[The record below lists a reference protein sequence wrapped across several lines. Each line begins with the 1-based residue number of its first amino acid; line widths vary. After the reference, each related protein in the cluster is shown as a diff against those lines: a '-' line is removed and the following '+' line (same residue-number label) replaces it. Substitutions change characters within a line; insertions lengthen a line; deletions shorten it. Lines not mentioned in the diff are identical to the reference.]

1 MFPFSTIYLY
11 FLHQGKN
18 RMNASDIVKIKQNK
32 AVALSYQQT
41 FTLTSTVQSTIYQV
55 SSISYGPTRYG
66 STLNTVYNTTCTP
79 TFMTYAMRNEVQQS
93 PCTACDASSMEWKRT
108 NSSIVYA
115 YRSVYST
122 LSTTSTVLTSSS
134 TVQTAPQPMI
144 CNGVSYRQGTHFG
157 NL

>member
-1 MFPFSTIYLY
+1 MFPFSIIYLY

-32 AVALSYQQT
+32 AIALSYQQT
-41 FTLTSTVQSTIYQV
+41 FDLTSTVQSTIYQV
-55 SSISYGPTRYG
+55 SSIAGGSTRYG
-66 STLNTVYNTTCTP
+66 STLNTVYNTACTP
-79 TFMTYAMRNEVQQS
+79 TFTTYQTRNEVQQS
-93 PCTACDASSMEWKRT
+93 PCTACSTSSMEWNRNHST
-108 NSSIVYA
+108 IMNT

-122 LSTTSTVLTSSS
+122 LSTTSTVITAS
-134 TVQTAPQPMI
+134 TWVQTAPQPVI